1 MSLSS
6 TSAEFFET
14 MYAEREDPW
23 AFASSQYER
32 DRYAAIVR
40 TLGNRRYCR
49 AFEPGCSIGILTA
62 QLAAFCDRVEAMDIS
77 PTAVARARVYC
88 ESLSNV
94 RILCGSLP
102 DMIPHGEFDLVVF
115 SEIGYY
121 FTETQLSSVATKLV
135 NQMNSEGTFLAAHWL
150 GSSQDHM
157 LDGDRVHDVLKMLPN
172 LNPVRSE
179 RYPGFRLDRWT
190 VA

>member
-1 MSLSS
+1 MSLSP

-23 AFASSQYER
+23 EFASSQYER

-40 TLGNRRYCR
+40 ALGNRRYRR
-49 AFEPGCSIGILTA
+49 AFEPGCSIGILTP

-77 PTAVARARVYC
+77 PTAVERARLRC
-88 ESLSNV
+88 EALPNV
-94 RILCGSLP
+94 QILCGSLP
-102 DMIPHGEFDLVVF
+102 ETIPNEEIDLVVF

-121 FTETQLSSVATKLV
+121 FTETQLSSVATELV
-135 NQMNSEGTFLAAHWL
+135 KQMSPEGTFLAAHWL
-150 GSSQDHM
+150 GSSQDHV
-157 LDGDRVHDVLKMLPN
+157 LDGDRVHSVMKTIPN
-172 LNPVRSE
+172 LSLMQSE
-179 RYPGFRLDRWT
+179 RFPGFRLDRGT

>member
-1 MSLSS
+1 MSLSP
-6 TSAEFFET
+6 TSADFFET

-23 AFASSQYER
+23 EFASSQYER

-40 TLGNRRYCR
+40 ALGHRRYRR
-49 AFEPGCSIGILTA
+49 AFEPGCSLGILTA

-77 PTAVARARVYC
+77 PTAVERARLRC
-88 ESLSNV
+88 EALPNV
-94 RILCGSLP
+94 QILCGSLP
-102 DMIPHGEFDLVVF
+102 ETIPNGEIDLVVF

-121 FTETQLSSVATKLV
+121 FTETQLSSAATELV
-135 NQMNSEGTFLAAHWL
+135 KRMTPEGTFLAAHWL
-150 GSSQDHM
+150 GSSPDHV
-157 LDGDRVHDVLKMLPN
+157 LGGDHVHSILQAIPDLTL
-172 LNPVRSE
+172 LQSE